1 MASNEAAQAF
11 GDREGDHEMM
21 AGKLSVQLSFE
32 PLSGLTVL
40 TGRAMAVAAGA
51 IHDVGM
57 PAILTR
63 IEGDARLLGAAFTDS
78 GHGLS
83 VFPGHGFA
91 KALAILGA
99 EGLENLIYGG
109 HD

>member
-1 MASNEAAQAF
+1 
-11 GDREGDHEMM
+11 M

-63 IEGDARLLGAAFTDS
+63 IEGDARILGAAFTD
-78 GHGLS
+78 GIDDFPVLPGNVVAKAYQILRADGTEGLS
-83 VFPGHGFA
+83 PQALGGDVIEVFHIKAPPSPGR
-91 KALAILGA
+91 
-99 EGLENLIYGG
+99 
-109 HD
+109 